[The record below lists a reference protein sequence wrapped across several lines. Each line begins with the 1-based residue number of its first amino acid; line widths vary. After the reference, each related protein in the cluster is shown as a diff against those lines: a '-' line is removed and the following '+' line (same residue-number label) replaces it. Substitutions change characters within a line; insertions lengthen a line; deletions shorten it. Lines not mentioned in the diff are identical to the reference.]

1 MPVLKLPLVPDAAAN
16 MIHRYPLLDAR
27 TALFDLAADPGQQ
40 APLDAPAEA
49 ARLTA
54 QLAAMLAEQEAPP
67 EAFAR
72 LGLPAVATGD

>member
-1 MPVLKLPLVPDAAAN
+1 

-27 TALFDLAADPGQQ
+27 TALFDLAADPAQQ

-49 ARLTA
+49 ARLA
-54 QLAAMLAEQEAPP
+54 ALLAALMAEQEAPS

-72 LGLPAVATGD
+72 LGLAGDASRD